1 MNLRVYDPEVEGK
14 SKVSYKPSL
23 DDSVTLG
30 QRLLVPKL
38 ETATCNSRGTARG

>member
-1 MNLRVYDPEVEGK
+1 MRVFDPEVEGK
-14 SKVSYKPSL
+14 SKVSYMPSL

-30 QRLLVPKL
+30 QHPLVPKL